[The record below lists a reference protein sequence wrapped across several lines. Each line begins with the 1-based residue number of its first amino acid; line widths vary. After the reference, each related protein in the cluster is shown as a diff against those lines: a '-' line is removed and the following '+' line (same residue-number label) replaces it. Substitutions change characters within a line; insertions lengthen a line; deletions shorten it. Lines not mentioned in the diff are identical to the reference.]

1 MSKYINP
8 YTDFGFKWLFGS
20 EKNKIIL
27 IDFLNAIFDGMEV
40 VEDLEYRQ
48 NEHLGDGAEDRH
60 VIFDVYCVTSTG
72 EHIIV
77 EMQNVRQSAFR
88 DRMLFYAAAPIRKQA
103 PKGAWNFELKRVY
116 SIGILNFTLDKADMR
131 VPAGTKAVVQECRT
145 DVKDVS
151 PSYRHVIQLMDI
163 DTKVIFSKTLTFI
176 YVEMP
181 KFSKAEAELKTLL
194 DKWLYAIKTMA
205 ETESDRPASLT
216 GDAFDQFFEQARY
229 ACLDED
235 DQRIYDRSLMD
246 YWDIF
251 AIEQTH
257 YDEGREAGFAEGKE
271 LGIAEGE
278 KRGRE
283 AGLVEGKEL
292 GRKEGKEL
300 GIAEGKELGIAE
312 GKELG
317 ALEMLIGLV
326 RDGILSLETAAH
338 KAGMSVEDFKAA
350 MEI

>member
-8 YTDFGFKWLFGS
+8 YTDFGFKWLFGT

-27 IDFLNAIFDGMEV
+27 IDFLNAIFSGMEV
-40 VEDLEYRQ
+40 VEDLEFRQ
-48 NEHLGDGAEDRH
+48 NEHLGNGPEDRH

-116 SIGILNFTLDKADMR
+116 SIGILNFTLDKADMT
-131 VPAGTKAVVQECRT
+131 VPAGTKAVVQEGKS
-145 DVKDVS
+145 DDKD
-151 PSYRHVIQLMDI
+151 PSLAYRHVIQLMDI

-181 KFSKAEAELKTLL
+181 KFSKAEADLKTLL

-205 ETESDRPASLT
+205 ETECERPELLT

-235 DQRIYDRSLMD
+235 EQRIYDRSLMD
-246 YWDIF
+246 YWDMF

-257 YDEGREAGFAEGKE
+257 YNEG
-271 LGIAEGE
+271 LE
-278 KRGRE
+278 K
-283 AGLVEGKEL
+283 
-292 GRKEGKEL
+292 GKEL
-300 GIAEGKELGIAE
+300 GIAEGKELGLAEGKELGLAE

-317 ALEMLIGLV
+317 ALQMLIGLV

-338 KAGMSVEDFKAA
+338 KAGMSEAAFRAA
-350 MEI
+350 MDR